1 MPKETW
7 TLWCRRDTEA
17 RMTRLT
23 SSVWLSIWRSFW
35 SVDYNQMSYIIL
47 DIVYCKIVFKIR
59 NKRRKIARPQK
70 IKFKKNTHL
79 PQKKKKK
86 LKFIFFQLECCGIES
101 GSEFNSTVTNWN
113 TTYVY
118 QSGGSYTVATATIP
132 LTCCEFSNKDAFPTD
147 VTTFYNSMT
156 NNQCPI
162 NQANSYYNQ
171 VKLHT
176 LISFQLSSSVFTT
189 KLQSKLFFR
198 KKKTITP

>member
-1 MPKETW
+1 MMP
-7 TLWCRRDTEA
+7 
-17 RMTRLT
+17 
-23 SSVWLSIWRSFW
+23 F
-35 SVDYNQMSYIIL
+35 IIL

-59 NKRRKIARPQK
+59 NKERKIFSFEK
-70 IKFKKNTHL
+70 IILKNPIPSKKIEI
-79 PQKKKKK
+79 Q
-86 LKFIFFQLECCGIES
+86 FFFQLECCGIES

-189 KLQSKLFFR
+189 NLQSKLFFR
-198 KKKTITP
+198 KKKNYHPLRL

>member
-23 SSVWLSIWRSFW
+23 SSAWLSIWRSFW
-35 SVDYNQMSYIIL
+35 SVDYNQMSFIIL

-59 NKRRKIARPQK
+59 NKQRKIFSFEK
-70 IKFKKNTHL
+70 IKLKKPNPL
-79 PQKKKKK
+79 QKK
-86 LKFIFFQLECCGIES
+86 IWNSFFSQLECCGIES

-176 LISFQLSSSVFTT
+176 FISFQLSSSVFTT

>member
-35 SVDYNQMSYIIL
+35 SVDYNQMSFIIL

-59 NKRRKIARPQK
+59 NKRRKIPRPQK
-70 IKFKKNTHL
+70 IKLKKNTHL
-79 PQKKKKK
+79 PQKNKIK

>member
-1 MPKETW
+1 MMP
-7 TLWCRRDTEA
+7 
-17 RMTRLT
+17 
-23 SSVWLSIWRSFW
+23 F
-35 SVDYNQMSYIIL
+35 IIL

-59 NKRRKIARPQK
+59 NKERKIFSFEK
-70 IKFKKNTHL
+70 IKLKKPTHL
-79 PQKKKKK
+79 PKKNS
-86 LKFIFFQLECCGIES
+86 FFFQLECCGIES

-176 LISFQLSSSVFTT
+176 LISFQLSSLVFTT

-198 KKKTITP
+198 KKKNYHPLRL

>member
-1 MPKETW
+1 M
-7 TLWCRRDTEA
+7 
-17 RMTRLT
+17 
-23 SSVWLSIWRSFW
+23 SF
-35 SVDYNQMSYIIL
+35 IIL
-47 DIVYCKIVFKIR
+47 DIVYCKIVFKIT

-70 IKFKKNTHL
+70 IKFKKNHSP
-79 PQKKKKK
+79 PQKNS
-86 LKFIFFQLECCGIES
+86 FFFQLECCGIES

>member
-1 MPKETW
+1 M
-7 TLWCRRDTEA
+7 
-17 RMTRLT
+17 
-23 SSVWLSIWRSFW
+23 
-35 SVDYNQMSYIIL
+35 
-47 DIVYCKIVFKIR
+47 
-59 NKRRKIARPQK
+59 
-70 IKFKKNTHL
+70 
-79 PQKKKKK
+79 
-86 LKFIFFQLECCGIES
+86 ECCGIES

-198 KKKTITP
+198 KKKNYHPLRLWSKFIYWPILTSPEKGLQTPGGRINGGMLNLRWWKSSSRTYILKVLQISVLQSD